1 MKHVLSALALAASAT
16 LVALPSHA
24 QTFRA
29 NEVGQLESPPNAS
42 PGFGMTA
49 IEIAG
54 TKMFVDATF
63 RDLLSTT
70 TAAHVHCCT
79 TTAFTGNAGI
89 AVPFTNFPTGVKA
102 STYSTMIDLSKDAS
116 FDPAF
121 LAANGGT
128 ASGALTA
135 LTTAVNAHEAY
146 VNIHTNEFP
155 NGEIRGWIVAAPIP
169 EPASW
174 AMLGVGLAGLGF
186 MARRRVS

>member
-16 LVALPSHA
+16 LAAFPSHA

-29 NEVGQLESPPNAS
+29 NEVGQLQSTPNAS

-49 IEIAG
+49 IEISG

-63 RDLLSTT
+63 RDLLGTT
-70 TAAHVHCCT
+70 TMAHVHCCT
-79 TTAFTGNAGI
+79 TTAFTGDAGI
-89 AVPFTNFPTGVKA
+89 AVPFNNFPTGVKA

-128 ASGALTA
+128 ASSALTA

-146 VNIHTNEFP
+146 VNIHTNQFP
-155 NGEIRGWIVAAPIP
+155 NGELKGWIVAAPIP